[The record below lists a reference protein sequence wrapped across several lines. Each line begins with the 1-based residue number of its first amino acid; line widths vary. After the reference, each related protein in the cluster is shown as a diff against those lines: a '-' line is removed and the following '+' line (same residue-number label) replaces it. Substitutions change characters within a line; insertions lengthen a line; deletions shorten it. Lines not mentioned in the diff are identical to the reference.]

1 MIVVT
6 GGAGFIGSAIVHT
19 LNQRGIT
26 DILIVDI
33 KDHPEKEKNLTYL
46 RYGFFMDRED
56 FLRKVQTRQLKG
68 VETIFHMGACSSTTE
83 TDETFLNKNN
93 LEYTQELTLFAMEKD
108 VRFIYASSAATYGN
122 GKQGYSDNE
131 LYLDKYHP
139 LNLYGKSKHNF
150 DLWAKEKGLL
160 SSIVGLKYFN
170 VFGPNEYH
178 KEDMRSMVLKG
189 YFQARDQG
197 YIQLFK
203 SYRPDYSHGG
213 QKRDFIYIKDAV
225 RMTLFFMDNPNING
239 IYNVGT
245 GKARTWKDLA
255 VSIFS
260 AIGKDTTIQFIEMP
274 ESIQEQYQYYT
285 QADIKKICA
294 AGFNESLLSLED
306 SIQDYVK
313 NFLLPKKRLGQ

>member
-6 GGAGFIGSAIVHT
+6 GGAGLIGSAIVHA

-26 DILIVDI
+26 DILIVDV
-33 KDHPEKEKNLTYL
+33 KDHPEKEKNLIYL

-83 TDETFLNKNN
+83 TDETFLRKNN
-93 LEYTQELTLFAMEKD
+93 LEYTQELTLFAIEKD

-122 GKQGYSDNE
+122 GRQGYSDNE
-131 LYLDKYHP
+131 MYLGKYHP
-139 LNLYGKSKHNF
+139 LNLYGTSKHNF

-160 SSIVGLKYFN
+160 SGIAGLKYFN

-189 YFQARDQG
+189 FFQARDRG
-197 YIQLFK
+197 CIQLFK

-225 RMTLFFMDNPNING
+225 RMTLFFMDHPHVNG
-239 IYNVGT
+239 IFNIGT

-260 AIGKDTTIQFIEMP
+260 AIGKDTTIEFIEMP
-274 ESIQEQYQYYT
+274 ETIKEQYQYYT
-285 QADIKKICA
+285 QADIRKICT
-294 AGFNESLLSLED
+294 AGFKEPLLSLEE
-306 SIQDYVK
+306 SVQDYIK